1 MELVSPPHFVY
12 DFLREVFLMLYSI
25 NWPNFIVWLPLL
37 LEVIRY
43 YLYYNYLFP
52 SYVVIY
58 FEINFEISYMAKS
71 RQNLNILRTK
81 SAFNMK

>member
-37 LEVIRY
+37 LEIIRY

-52 SYVVIY
+52 SCVVIY